1 MKKDEILEV
10 MEYHFKKIKKLCQI
24 YVDREIDYKTGIN
37 NSRLIEVCKLIE
49 ELECESGRINE
60 LEKMLHDYDNKEWL
74 NDKWRTARKVV
85 KCVW

>member
-10 MEYHFKKIKKLCQI
+10 REYHFKKIKKLCQI
-24 YVDREIDYKTGIN
+24 YVDREIDYKTVIN

-49 ELECESGRINE
+49 ELKCESERINE
-60 LEKMLHDYDNKEWL
+60 LEKMLHDCDNKEWL

>member
-24 YVDREIDYKTGIN
+24 YVDREIDYKTVIN

-49 ELECESGRINE
+49 ELKRESERINE
-60 LEKMLHDYDNKEWL
+60 LEKMLYDYDNKERL
-74 NDKWRTARKVV
+74 NDR
-85 KCVW
+85 

>member
-24 YVDREIDYKTGIN
+24 YVDREIDYKTVIN

-49 ELECESGRINE
+49 ELKCESERINE
-60 LEKMLHDYDNKEWL
+60 LEKMLYDYDNKEWL
-74 NDKWRTARKVV
+74 NDRWRTTRKVV
-85 KCVW
+85 KCFW

>member
-49 ELECESGRINE
+49 ELKRESERINE
-60 LEKMLHDYDNKEWL
+60 LEKMLYDYDNKEWL

-85 KCVW
+85 KCIW

>member
-24 YVDREIDYKTGIN
+24 YVDREIDYKTVIN
-37 NSRLIEVCKLIE
+37 NSRLIEVRKLIE
-49 ELECESGRINE
+49 ELKRESERINE
-60 LEKMLHDYDNKEWL
+60 LEKMLYDYDNKEWL

>member
-24 YVDREIDYKTGIN
+24 YVEREIDYKTGIN

-49 ELECESGRINE
+49 ELKCESERINE
-60 LEKMLHDYDNKEWL
+60 LEKMLHDCDNKE
-74 NDKWRTARKVV
+74 
-85 KCVW
+85 

>member
-10 MEYHFKKIKKLCQI
+10 MEYHFKKIKKLSQI
-24 YVDREIDYKTGIN
+24 YEDREIDNKTGIN

-60 LEKMLHDYDNKEWL
+60 LEKMLHDCDNKE
-74 NDKWRTARKVV
+74 
-85 KCVW
+85 

>member
-10 MEYHFKKIKKLCQI
+10 MEYHFKKIKKLSQI

-49 ELECESGRINE
+49 ELERESERINE
-60 LEKMLHDYDNKEWL
+60 LEEMLHDYNNK
-74 NDKWRTARKVV
+74 D
-85 KCVW
+85 

>member
-1 MKKDEILEV
+1 MNKDEILEV

-24 YVDREIDYKTGIN
+24 YVEREIDYKIGIN
-37 NSRLIEVCKLIE
+37 NSRLIEICKLIE

-60 LEKMLHDYDNKEWL
+60 LEKMLYDYDNKEWL

-85 KCVW
+85 KCFW

>member
-24 YVDREIDYKTGIN
+24 YVDREIDYKTVIN

-49 ELECESGRINE
+49 ELKRESERINE
-60 LEKMLHDYDNKEWL
+60 LEKMLYDYDNKEWL
-74 NDKWRTARKVV
+74 NDKWRITRKVV
-85 KCVW
+85 KCIW

>member
-49 ELECESGRINE
+49 ELKCESERINE
-60 LEKMLHDYDNKEWL
+60 LEEMLHNCDNKDWYYG
-74 NDKWRTARKVV
+74 RKG
-85 KCVW
+85 

>member
-37 NSRLIEVCKLIE
+37 NSRLVEVCKLIE
-49 ELECESGRINE
+49 ELKCES
-60 LEKMLHDYDNKEWL
+60 
-74 NDKWRTARKVV
+74 
-85 KCVW
+85 

>member
-24 YVDREIDYKTGIN
+24 YVDKEIDYKTSIN

-49 ELECESGRINE
+49 ELKYESERINE
-60 LEKMLHDYDNKEWL
+60 LEKMLHDYDNKE
-74 NDKWRTARKVV
+74 
-85 KCVW
+85 